1 MTGAFADFGSPFAR
15 AAARHM
21 IKQHSGV
28 IIFVTGISI
37 ALRDV
42 H

>member
-1 MTGAFADFGSPFAR
+1 MVKSRFVTSR

-28 IIFVTGISI
+28 IIFVTG
-37 ALRDV
+37 ALRSKLSTD
-42 H
+42 HD